1 MSFPPL
7 DCPGGHTFGKKCS
20 IKCSPRAKMTGG
32 EGSVTCEEDGKWSA
46 QTSFCV
52 MTCPDLITP
61 ENSEPLAESN
71 CVGNRRTFL
80 PGMSCKFRCK
90 PGYRVKDRDD
100 PGRRT
105 LKMRC
110 TKSGE
115 WTSSTCEPIICTEIP
130 DNLLMWYNCSNGIA
144 MGSVCTNHCPGEEV
158 GCQAVIFRSHFW
170 CFSYCI

>member
-1 MSFPPL
+1 
-7 DCPGGHTFGKKCS
+7 
-20 IKCSPRAKMTGG
+20 MTGG

-71 CVGNRRTFL
+71 CIGSRRTFL
-80 PGMSCKFRCK
+80 PGISCKFRCK
-90 PGYRVKDRDD
+90 PGYRVKDRDE
-100 PGRRT
+100 PGRRIW
-105 LKMRC
+105 KMRC
-110 TKSGE
+110 TKSGG

-130 DNLLMWYNCSNGIA
+130 DSLLMWYNCSNGIA

-158 GCQAVIFRSHFW
+158 GFEAVIF
-170 CFSYCI
+170 